1 MLDLAHAFVRSSERY
16 GCIKGTVDEGGAAGA
31 ARGSMSGFVE
41 RAFSVSDSGVSGVGW
56 GGPVP
61 WGCVAAGGSVVA
73 GLKLTFGA
81 YG

>member
-1 MLDLAHAFVRSSERY
+1 MRSSERY

-56 GGPVP
+56 GGPVGLCGGRGIG
-61 WGCVAAGGSVVA
+61 GCWAKANIWRVRVDS
-73 GLKLTFGA
+73 
-81 YG
+81 